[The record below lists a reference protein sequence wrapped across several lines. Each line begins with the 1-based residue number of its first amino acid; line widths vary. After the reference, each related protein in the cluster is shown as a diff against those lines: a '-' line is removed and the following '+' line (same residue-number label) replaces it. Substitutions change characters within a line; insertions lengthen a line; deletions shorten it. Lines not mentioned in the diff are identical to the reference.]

1 MTRLLLLVILICSQ
15 ISHASD
21 DLADTLKSRRADSIL
36 SRAYAIFYS
45 NPDSSQYY
53 TGLALDYAQKN
64 NLEVHMAKAWHSM
77 ARTEVLR
84 GDIELAL
91 KHLKDAVAVF
101 GRYKQPQ
108 FEAKGYV
115 LMSTALTKLDNHR
128 EAVRLLLKA
137 CVIQKQIK
145 SKAGLRS
152 TLVNL
157 ANSYSKLHEFDKALD
172 ALNESKQYAVAG
184 DNQWFYYYINAGII
198 QKNKKNYALAKIQFD
213 SCLAISH
220 RHKMVDAEVT
230 AITDLA
236 ELFATMKQPDEA
248 VGYFK
253 EAIKMARTNHLPL
266 EETEALTG
274 LMNCYESTGDYK
286 NAFDCQNRLKVISD
300 SLFNIEKIKNI
311 TTVEAKLKVSEKER
325 TIALQKLDME
335 KNAAEQEKSNKR
347 ILLLIAG
354 SSFLVMVLFFTIYIY
369 LKVKRQKKEVEQ
381 QKARAE
387 RLNSLNQKI
396 FAVIAHD
403 FKSPMITLNT
413 LIDLMDKENVSGDD
427 LKTYSSDVRN
437 QIIQS
442 GQILDNLLNWAKTE
456 LNLSYNT
463 NLYSNPFLIVNEIT
477 KELNYMAARKNIRIV
492 NQVPESILLKVPP
505 DILKIILRNL
515 LSNAIKFSFSNNEV
529 VVGLNDKVTLFV
541 KDFGAGM
548 NEKTINHLFN
558 GTVQSKLGTFNET
571 GFGLG
576 LYITHELINKFN
588 GSIWIEKNNPTGTI
602 FKFVFPTH
610 AQN

>member
-137 CVIQKQIK
+137 CGIQKQIK

-253 EAIKMARTNHLPL
+253 EAIKMARANHLPL

-381 QKARAE
+381 QKAQAE

-548 NEKTINHLFN
+548 SEKTINHLFN

>member
-1 MTRLLLLVILICSQ
+1 MTRLLLLVILICSR
-15 ISHASD
+15 ISHANGD
-21 DLADTLKSRRADSIL
+21 RADTLKSRHADSVL

-53 TGLALDYAQKN
+53 TSLALDYARKN

-91 KHLKDAVAVF
+91 KHLRDAVSVF
-101 GRYKQPQ
+101 ERHKQPQ

-115 LMSTALTKLDNHR
+115 LMSTALTKLANHR

-137 CVIQKQIK
+137 CDIQKRIK
-145 SKAGLRS
+145 NKTGLRS

-157 ANSYSKLHEFDKALD
+157 ANSYSKLGEFDKALD

-236 ELFATMKQPDEA
+236 ELYATMKQPDKG
-248 VGYFK
+248 VVYFK
-253 EAIKMARTNHLPL
+253 EAIKMARANHLPL
-266 EETEALTG
+266 EETEALKG

-286 NAFDCQNRLKVISD
+286 SAFDCQNRLKVISD

-311 TTVEAKLKVSEKER
+311 TTVEAKLKVSEKEK

-354 SSFLVMVLFFTIYIY
+354 STFLVMVLFFTIYIY

-456 LNLSYNT
+456 LNLSYNP

-492 NQVPESILLKVPP
+492 NQVPESILFKVPP

-515 LSNAIKFSFSNNEV
+515 LSNAIKFSFSDNEV
-529 VVGLNDKVTLFV
+529 VVGLNDKAVLFV

-588 GSIWIEKNNPTGTI
+588 GRIWVEKNNPTGTI
-602 FKFVFPTH
+602 FKFVFPKH

>member
-15 ISHASD
+15 ISHASGD
-21 DLADTLKSRRADSIL
+21 PADTLKSRRADSIL

-53 TGLALDYAQKN
+53 TSLALDYAQKN

-101 GRYKQPQ
+101 ERHKQPQ

-137 CVIQKQIK
+137 CGIQKRIK
-145 SKAGLRS
+145 NKTGLRS

-236 ELFATMKQPDEA
+236 ELYATMKQPYEA

-253 EAIKMARTNHLPL
+253 EAIKMARANHLPL

-354 SSFLVMVLFFTIYIY
+354 STFLVMVLFFTIYIY

-463 NLYSNPFLIVNEIT
+463 NLYSNPSLIVNEIS

-492 NQVPESILLKVPP
+492 NQVPESILFKVPP

-515 LSNAIKFSFSNNEV
+515 LSNAIKFSFSDNEV

-541 KDFGAGM
+541 KDVGAGM

-588 GSIWIEKNNPTGTI
+588 GSIWVEKNNPTGTI

-610 AQN
+610 ARN

>member
-137 CVIQKQIK
+137 CGIQKQIK